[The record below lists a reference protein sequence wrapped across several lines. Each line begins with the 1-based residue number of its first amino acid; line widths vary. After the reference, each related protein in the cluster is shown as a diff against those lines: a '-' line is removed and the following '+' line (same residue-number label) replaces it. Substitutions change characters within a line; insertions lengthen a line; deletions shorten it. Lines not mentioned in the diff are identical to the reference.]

1 MGMTTPEI
9 RPNRLRAITASGG
22 AAINGWLAIPS
33 VLSAEVM
40 AHQGWDS
47 LTIDMQ
53 HGMIDYNDLAP
64 MLAAIS
70 TTQAVPLVRAPWLEP
85 GILGKILDA
94 GAYGV
99 ICPMIETAA
108 DVEAFV
114 TATAYPPRG
123 RRSMG
128 PIRASLYGGPGYWQK
143 ANDTILRFAMIETR
157 GALANLDAILAVDGL
172 DAVYIGPSDLS
183 LALGCQP
190 RFDQDD
196 PTVLEAILD
205 IGRRAR
211 AAGRI
216 AGIHNGYPPYAK
228 RMIAAGFNFVTVGTD
243 TMFLADGSSSMLTE
257 LREGAGGTSGTSA
270 GY

>member
-1 MGMTTPEI
+1 
-9 RPNRLRAITASGG
+9 
-22 AAINGWLAIPS
+22 
-33 VLSAEVM
+33 
-40 AHQGWDS
+40 
-47 LTIDMQ
+47 
-53 HGMIDYNDLAP
+53 
-64 MLAAIS
+64 
-70 TTQAVPLVRAPWLEP
+70 
-85 GILGKILDA
+85 
-94 GAYGV
+94 
-99 ICPMIETAA
+99 
-108 DVEAFV
+108 
-114 TATAYPPRG
+114 
-123 RRSMG
+123 
-128 PIRASLYGGPGYWQK
+128 
-143 ANDTILRFAMIETR
+143 MIETR

-243 TMFLADGSSSMLTE
+243 TMFLADGSRSMLTE